1 MQRFHVSI
9 LVRGLL
15 KYRKDVA
22 TGHGRILTI
31 KAAGG
36 CATGC
41 ENCSLSAS
49 KNHDLNGIVPEEY
62 IRRPLAYREE
72 AFLQSPDSRP
82 LRILSEYL
90 WPLSHFHEEK
100 IQDTVV
106 FFGSARIEENGALGR
121 YYREARELARL
132 VTEWSESISQPANE
146 CDQAHKRFVVCSGGG
161 PGIME
166 AANRGAHDAGGK
178 TIGLNIGLPF
188 EQRPNPYI
196 TPELCF
202 EFHYFF
208 MRKFWFAY
216 LAKAL
221 VVFPGGFGTL
231 DELSEILTLAQTEK
245 LESKIL
251 IVLYGEEFWNE
262 VLNFE
267 ALVRH
272 GVISQSDLNLFRYA
286 NTPQEALKILQEGLT
301 RYYLEPESTLPVPV
315 EETPE
320 IARSRT
326 S

>member
-1 MQRFHVSI
+1 LRSTPDQSP
-9 LVRGLL
+9 
-15 KYRKDVA
+15 A
-22 TGHGRILTI
+22 P
-31 KAAGG
+31 
-36 CATGC
+36 
-41 ENCSLSAS
+41 SAPVEP
-49 KNHDLNGIVPEEY
+49 L
-62 IRRPLAYREE
+62 RRPLAYREE
-72 AFLQSPDSRP
+72 AFLQSPESRP

-90 WPLSHFHEEK
+90 WPLAHFQDQK
-100 IQDTVV
+100 IQDTIV
-106 FFGSARIEENGALGR
+106 FFGSARIHENGPLSR

-132 VTEWSESISQPANE
+132 VTEWAASLSKDDGRSEPR
-146 CDQAHKRFVVCSGGG
+146 HRFVVCSGGG

-166 AANRGAHDAGGK
+166 AANRGAAEAGGK

-188 EQRPNPYI
+188 EQRPNAYI

-231 DELSEILTLAQTEK
+231 DELTEILTLAQTQK

-251 IVLYGEEFWNE
+251 IVLYGSDYWNE
-262 VLNFE
+262 IINFE

-272 GVISQSDLNLFRYA
+272 DVISQSDLNLFRFA
-286 NTPQEALKILQEGLT
+286 DTTESALQILKDGLT
-301 RYYLEPESTLPVPV
+301 HYYLEPESTLPHPV
-315 EETPE
+315 EEAPE

>member
-1 MQRFHVSI
+1 
-9 LVRGLL
+9 
-15 KYRKDVA
+15 
-22 TGHGRILTI
+22 
-31 KAAGG
+31 
-36 CATGC
+36 
-41 ENCSLSAS
+41 
-49 KNHDLNGIVPEEY
+49 
-62 IRRPLAYREE
+62 
-72 AFLQSPDSRP
+72 
-82 LRILSEYL
+82 
-90 WPLSHFHEEK
+90 
-100 IQDTVV
+100 
-106 FFGSARIEENGALGR
+106 
-121 YYREARELARL
+121 
-132 VTEWSESISQPANE
+132 
-146 CDQAHKRFVVCSGGG
+146 
-161 PGIME
+161 ME
-166 AANRGAHDAGGK
+166 AANRGASEAGGK

-251 IVLYGEEFWNE
+251 IVLYGSEFWNE
-262 VLNFE
+262 IINFE

-272 GVISQSDLNLFRYA
+272 GVIAESDLGLFRFA
-286 NTPQEALKILQEGLT
+286 DSPGEALRVLKEGLT
-301 RYYLEPESTLPVPV
+301 EYYLEPESVLPGPA

-320 IARSRT
+320 IAHTRT

>member
-1 MQRFHVSI
+1 MARSPIDTFH
-9 LVRGLL
+9 
-15 KYRKDVA
+15 
-22 TGHGRILTI
+22 
-31 KAAGG
+31 
-36 CATGC
+36 
-41 ENCSLSAS
+41 
-49 KNHDLNGIVPEEY
+49 
-62 IRRPLAYREE
+62 RPLAYREE
-72 AFLQSPDSRP
+72 AFLQSPESRP

-90 WPLSHFHEEK
+90 WPLAHFQEEA

-106 FFGSARIEENGALGR
+106 FFGSARIDEDGPLSR
-121 YYREARELARL
+121 YYNEARELARL
-132 VTEWSESISQPANE
+132 VTEWSMSRSQNSPGSGKP
-146 CDQAHKRFVVCSGGG
+146 HRFVVCSGGG

-166 AANRGAHDAGGK
+166 AANRGASDAGGK

-196 TPELCF
+196 TPELSF

-221 VVFPGGFGTL
+221 VVFPGGFGTI
-231 DELSEILTLAQTEK
+231 DELSEILTLAQTKK

-251 IVLYGEEFWNE
+251 IVLYGSAFWHE

-267 ALVRH
+267 ALLKY
-272 GVISQSDLNLFRYA
+272 GVISPEDLDLFEFA
-286 NTPQEALKILQEGLT
+286 DTPEAALKVLQRDLT
-301 RYYLEPESTLPVPV
+301 SYYLDPERALQYPT